1 MSVPSLESLLAEY
14 IATQAPV
21 SVEQAMPQAEDM
33 AKLIRASRIL
43 TTIGQLEA
51 LPSGAVVMDVDGTAL
66 RKNPYELSS
75 DLQRWYPAWIVGNTH
90 ECDMGVYADMVD
102 LPATVLWVPAD
113 GAEDQQ

>member
-33 AKLIRASRIL
+33 AKLIRAHGLDRTSGL
-43 TTIGQLEA
+43 NAAADVVHAEA
-51 LPSGAVVMDVDGTAL
+51 RYQWEMDARHAVCAQVVA
-66 RKNPYELSS
+66 
-75 DLQRWYPAWIVGNTH
+75 QR
-90 ECDMGVYADMVD
+90 MGVVER
-102 LPATVLWVPAD
+102 TIRSFAD